1 LKKLLLSLA
10 ILASL
15 LFSLSALATNGYWA
29 HGYGPKSKSIA
40 GACVAMSFGAMCA
53 ASNPASLAVVGN
65 KMEVGAALFAPTRG
79 FTANDDAMTPP
90 YASIP
95 PGEYES
101 ENQYFLI
108 PHFAYNQM
116 LDETSS
122 IGVAMFANGGM
133 NTEYVSDVPV
143 FSRFSPPPSM
153 PGYEDFQASSP
164 TGIDL
169 KQMFMVLS
177 YSRMLND
184 QHSIGISPVVGIQA
198 FSATGLE
205 PFRMFSLNPDKV
217 TGNGTDYAYGA
228 GMRLGWLWRVDE
240 QLKIGA
246 SYQTK
251 IYMSDFDDYE
261 GLFAEGGNFD
271 VPANM
276 DLGFSY
282 IFAQDWTFAFN
293 YQRIWYSDVPA
304 IGNDSDLIFMP
315 GSTLLGTDDGL
326 GFGWNDV
333 NIYKFGVQWQY
344 DPKLTL
350 RAGYS
355 YATDAFDGSQA
366 LFNILAPAVVKHHYT
381 AGLGWKLENN
391 SEINMALM
399 YAPEESVTGSNFN
412 TGPQTGELW
421 MDQWE
426 IEVGWSTRF

>member
-1 LKKLLLSLA
+1 MKKNLLMLAVLASLLLSLPV
-10 ILASL
+10 
-15 LFSLSALATNGYWA
+15 FATNGYWA

-65 KMEVGAALFAPTRG
+65 KLEIGAALFAPTRG
-79 FTANDDAMTPP
+79 FTANDDSYP
-90 YASIP
+90 YPAAIE

-101 ENQYFLI
+101 ANQYFLI

-116 LDETSS
+116 LDEDSS
-122 IGVAMFANGGM
+122 LGVAMFANGGM
-133 NTEYVSDVPV
+133 NTEYNSAV
-143 FSRFSPPPSM
+143 FVNFNRDQM
-153 PGYEDFQASSP
+153 GQPGPAEYEASST

-169 KQMFMVLS
+169 KQMFLVLS
-177 YSRMLND
+177 YSHMLNA
-184 QHSIGISPVVGIQA
+184 QHSIGISPVIGVQA
-198 FSATGLE
+198 FSAKGLE
-205 PFRMFSLNPDKV
+205 PFKMFSLHPDKV

-228 GMRLGWLWRVDE
+228 GLRLGWLWRVDE

-251 IYMSDFDDYE
+251 IYMTKFDDYE
-261 GLFAEGGNFD
+261 GLFAEQGNFD

-282 IFAQDWTFAFN
+282 IFAPDWTFAFN

-304 IGNDSDLIFMP
+304 IGNASDIDFSQTQGLP
-315 GSTLLGTDDGL
+315 VLGTDDGL

-333 NIYKFGVQWQY
+333 NVYKFGLQWEY

-355 YATDAFDGSQA
+355 YATDAFDSSQVM
-366 LFNILAPAVVKHHYT
+366 FNILAPAVVKHHYT
-381 AGLGWKLENN
+381 AGLGWKLDKD
-391 SEINMALM
+391 SEINVALM
-399 YAPEESVTGSNFN
+399 YAPEESVTGNNPN
-412 TGPQTGELW
+412 TGLQTYEVW

-426 IEVGWSTRF
+426 VEVGWGTRF

>member
-333 NIYKFGVQWQY
+333 NIYKFGVQWEY

>member
-1 LKKLLLSLA
+1 MKKNLLSLA

-15 LFSLSALATNGYWA
+15 FFSLPAMATNGYWA

-65 KMEVGAALFAPTRG
+65 KLEIGAALFSPTRG

-116 LDETSS
+116 LDEDSS

-133 NTEYVSDVPV
+133 NTEYDAAV
-143 FSRFSPPPSM
+143 FSRFSPPY
-153 PGYEDFQASSP
+153 PGYEEYQATSP

-169 KQMFMVLS
+169 KQMFLVLS
-177 YSRMLND
+177 YSRMLNE
-184 QHSIGISPVVGIQA
+184 QHSFGISPVIGLQA
-198 FSATGLE
+198 FSAQGLE
-205 PFRMFSLNPDKV
+205 PFKMFSLNPDQV
-217 TGNGTDYAYGA
+217 TNNGTDYSYGA
-228 GMRLGWLWRVDE
+228 GLRMGWLWQVDD
-240 QLKIGA
+240 QLKLGA

-251 IYMSDFDDYE
+251 IYMTKFDDYK
-261 GLFAEGGNFD
+261 GLFAEEGNFD

-282 IFAQDWTFAFN
+282 LFAPDWTFAFN

-304 IGNDSDLIFMP
+304 IGNDSDLVFMP

-333 NIYKFGVQWQY
+333 NVYKFGLQWEY
-344 DPKLTL
+344 DSNLTF

-355 YATDAFDGSQA
+355 YATDAFDSSQVM
-366 LFNILAPAVVKHHYT
+366 FNILAPAVVKHHYT
-381 AGLGWKLENN
+381 AGLGWKLEND
-391 SEINMALM
+391 SEINLAVM
-399 YAPEESVTGSNFN
+399 YAPEESVTGGNPN
-412 TGPQTGELW
+412 TGFQTYEVW
-421 MDQWE
+421 MHQWE
-426 IEVGWSTRF
+426 IEVGWGTRF

>member
-1 LKKLLLSLA
+1 MKKHLLILA

-15 LFSLSALATNGYWA
+15 CVSLPAMATNGYWA

-53 ASNPASLAVVGN
+53 ASNPASLSVVGN
-65 KMEVGAALFAPTRG
+65 KVEVGAALFAPTRG

-101 ENQYFLI
+101 ENPYFLI

-116 LDETSS
+116 LDEVSS
-122 IGVAMFANGGM
+122 LGVAMFANGGM
-133 NTEYVSDVPV
+133 NTEYDSAV
-143 FSRFSPPPSM
+143 FSRFSPPY
-153 PGYEDFQASSP
+153 PGYEAYQASSP

-169 KQMFMVLS
+169 KQMFFVMS
-177 YSRMLND
+177 YSRMLNQ
-184 QHSIGISPVVGIQA
+184 QHSIGIAPVLGIQA
-198 FSATGLE
+198 FSAEGLE
-205 PFRMFSLNPDKV
+205 PFKMFSLHPDKV
-217 TGNGTDYAYGA
+217 TNNGTDYAYGL
-228 GMRLGWLWRVDE
+228 GLRVGWLWRVDE
-240 QLKIGA
+240 QWKIGA

-251 IYMSDFDDYE
+251 IYMTDFDDYE

-271 VPANM
+271 VPANL

-282 IFAQDWTFAFN
+282 RFLPDWTFAFD

-304 IGNDSDLIFMP
+304 IGNTSDLVFTP
-315 GSTLLGTDDGL
+315 GSILLGTDNGL

-333 NIYKFGVQWQY
+333 NVYKFGVQWEY
-344 DPKLTL
+344 DSDLTL

-381 AGLGWKLENN
+381 AGLGWKLYND
-391 SEINMALM
+391 SQINVAFM
-399 YAPEESVTGSNFN
+399 YAPEESVAGTNPN
-412 TGPQTGELW
+412 TGPQTGEVW